1 MESYILTIV
10 FGIILIIIG
19 RLNMKGNISSL
30 HSYHRKRVTEEDR
43 IPFGR
48 KVGIGTIIIGISLI
62 LFGTLLFCAEL
73 SNNNICEY
81 FGNAIL
87 IIGFIVGI
95 GFNFYAM
102 FKYNK
107 GIF

>member
-1 MESYILTIV
+1 MYSYIVTITL
-10 FGIILIIIG
+10 GIILIVIG
-19 RLNMKGNISSL
+19 ILNMKGDISSL
-30 HSYHRKRVTEEDR
+30 HAYHRKRVTEEDR

-48 KVGIGTIIIGISLI
+48 KVGIGTIIIGVSFV
-62 LFGTLLFCAEL
+62 LFGILLIVAKL
-73 SNNNICEY
+73 SNSNIFEY
-81 FGNAIL
+81 IGNAIL
-87 IIGFIVGI
+87 TTGFIVGI